1 MDYDR
6 SQTLQNR
13 QGNLMK
19 TKNIRAVL
27 AQLNKEL
34 QRAEDVDIEARE
46 TVQNLHRDVEQLEES
61 NSTEIKWM
69 LDRVKALESRFAAT
83 HPVLERMARELGDA
97 IVKMGI

>member
-13 QGNLMK
+13 QRNLVKM
-19 TKNIRAVL
+19 KNIKAFL

-46 TVQNLHRDVEQLEES
+46 ILQDLHRDVEQLEES
-61 NSTEIKWM
+61 DSTEIEWV

-83 HPVLERMARELGDA
+83 HPVLERTARELADA
-97 IVKMGI
+97 IAKMGI